1 MQADL
6 SYQKATELNDKAPQA
21 WQGLSE
27 LYHETQQWVKAAE
40 ADQVLVSSVLAAAT
54 ASTASTLLQQGCA

>member
-6 SYQKATELNDKAPQA
+6 SYQKATELNDKSPQA

-27 LYHETQQWVKAAE
+27 LYVETQQWVKAAE
-40 ADQVLVSSVLAAAT
+40 ADQVLVSAAA
-54 ASTASTLLQQGCA
+54 